1 MKNTEN
7 LNNEEY
13 EKLQKF
19 HKSLQSKFLDHTKCM
34 IQFQFL
40 TSALKQLKDQD
51 TFVGIA
57 K

>member
-1 MKNTEN
+1 MKNIEN
-7 LNNEEY
+7 LNNDEY